1 MTYWS
6 VSCWSH
12 VHLCRSISTG
22 QGVVDFIHDTW
33 TDPFHSW
40 ILQALVLLTFTISKT
55 ISSESS
61 SLRPTQLLAK
71 LHWITGKQPNSPT
84 TKVSLA
90 KNKISKVKALVLVVF
105 MTSWTL
111 ALLKK
116 YFDISIQRSKELE
129 SRKDMKRC
137 TGFTY
142 FSFLSL
148 EGINWRKYLLAIKTE
163 KALPQSF
170 ALEIVYVQC
179 KAHSKQF
186 RMDCEPASMQDSL
199 DLDFF
204 LAKCPHFLMEQLL
217 YCNSCLLKECCQMLT
232 KAFRIL
238 STSSWILDY
247 PMNFLLW
254 HK

>member
-129 SRKDMKRC
+129 SRKEMKRC

-142 FSFLSL
+142 FSFMSL
-148 EGINWRKYLLAIKTE
+148 EDINWRKYLLAIKTE

-204 LAKCPHFLMEQLL
+204 WQNVLISWWNSRCCTVIHVSSRNAVKCW
-217 YCNSCLLKECCQMLT
+217 LKLFAYFQRQVE
-232 KAFRIL
+232 F
-238 STSSWILDY
+238 
-247 PMNFLLW
+247 
-254 HK
+254 